1 MNDQTSTLLDV
12 ATRDL
17 GPDVDAL
24 VARGMVRGRA
34 LRRRRAAGTTLV
46 AAVVAGV
53 AGLGVVASIVGNE
66 GARAKDP
73 TFFDRPTASASAAPG
88 PSAPRELGTRAA
100 GVPDVFASIF
110 PGDVA
115 VIPGKENPM
124 DGFDPRSQPI
134 GGQTG
139 FPQSEPGPGVIADF
153 TWNGFYLRA
162 AVAPSDP
169 AFGDT
174 ARQRC
179 RGEAAGGGNV
189 CENFAGGGALVSTTM
204 VNPPEDGTTT
214 VRYVEY
220 YTPDLWTVTLMVSN
234 GATSRD
240 HVLAPQPPFTRAELT
255 AAATSDA
262 WFD

>member
-17 GPDVDAL
+17 GPDVGAL
-24 VARGMVRGRA
+24 VAGGMARGRA
-34 LRRRRAAGTTLV
+34 RRRRRAVGTTLV
-46 AAVVAGV
+46 AAAVAGV
-53 AGLGVVASIVGNE
+53 AGVGVLATLAGDE
-66 GARAKDP
+66 GAHAKDP
-73 TFFDRPTASASAAPG
+73 TSFVSRPAASTAPDH
-88 PSAPRELGTRAA
+88 PDPRQLGTRAA

-179 RGEAAGGGNV
+179 RGEAAGGDAV
-189 CENFAGGGALVSTTM
+189 CEDVAGGGALVSSTM
-204 VNPPEDGTTT
+204 VNSPEDGTTT

-234 GATSRD
+234 GATSRG
-240 HVLAPQPPFTRAELT
+240 HVLAPQPPFTLAELT

-262 WFD
+262 WFE